1 MKLSIS
7 MTRRETLLGCCY
19 LLLSMLVLPNL
30 IGIFGYL
37 LKLSLTEINIL
48 FFFLN
53 FIAAVGIFHRFLW
66 EALKVARAR
75 PLRCLG
81 FALGGIFIYFAGM
94 LLITVVIMP
103 WVGPD
108 FSNLNNDTVLELAKE
123 RTWLFSFATVL
134 WVPITEELL
143 YRGVIFQG
151 LYRKNSMLAYGLSMA
166 LFSAIH
172 ILSYIGTADWKTL
185 LVCFI
190 QYLPAGLALA
200 IAYERSDTI
209 VTPIFIHIIINLI
222 GILAMR

>member
-19 LLLSMLVLPNL
+19 LPLSMLVLPNL
-30 IGIFGYL
+30 IGILGYRQG
-37 LKLSLTEINIL
+37 LSLTEINII

-53 FIAAVGIFHRFLW
+53 FIATVGIFHRFLW
-66 EALKVARAR
+66 ESLKIAWTK

-81 FALGGIFIYFAGM
+81 FALGGIFIYFAGSF
-94 LLITVVIMP
+94 LANIVFIPL
-103 WVGPD
+103 VGPD

-143 YRGVIFQG
+143 YRGVVFQG

-190 QYLPAGLALA
+190 QYLPAGFALA

-209 VTPIFIHIIINLI
+209 ITPIFIHIIINLI